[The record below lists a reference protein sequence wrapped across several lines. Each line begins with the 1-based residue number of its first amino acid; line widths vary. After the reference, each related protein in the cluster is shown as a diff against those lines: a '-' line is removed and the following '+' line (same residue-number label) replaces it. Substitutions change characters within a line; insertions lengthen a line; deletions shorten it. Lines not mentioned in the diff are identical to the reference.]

1 MISGR
6 TRKQAGEAGRARGG
20 ESPSDWGIFECL
32 PVSAVIVGPDGLIK
46 RVNRMW
52 REFATRNGLQ
62 DLTMVLEGA
71 TYIGV
76 CSRAAEE
83 GDESAARALRGVSA
97 ILGGQSDHFSLEY
110 PCHSQDTKRWFLM
123 VATPAPAGHAVI
135 LHLDVTERRIAEEA
149 RIESERNFRL
159 IAETIEDVFWIGL
172 PGGEKIIYVSPTFE
186 KIWGRAR
193 DGLYENSG
201 LLLEMVHPE
210 DRESVASG
218 LTEHAEGRWN
228 RYYRII
234 RPDGTIRWI
243 HDRGFPIHDPQGRLL
258 LMTGVAT
265 DVTER
270 RKMEDEVRRSRD
282 ELELRV
288 QERTKTLADTNAAL
302 RLLLKLREEDRQISR
317 EAVLANIKHS
327 VQPYIEKLKSCRLSG
342 EASTYLD
349 LVETKINEIAS
360 SFIRT
365 MSDKFLDLTPMEIRV
380 GELIRD
386 GRTTKEMA
394 ELLHLSPGTIRYHR
408 ENLRQ
413 KLGIKGKAFNLQ
425 TFLRNLQ

>member
-1 MISGR
+1 
-6 TRKQAGEAGRARGG
+6 
-20 ESPSDWGIFECL
+20 
-32 PVSAVIVGPDGLIK
+32 
-46 RVNRMW
+46 
-52 REFATRNGLQ
+52 
-62 DLTMVLEGA
+62 
-71 TYIGV
+71 
-76 CSRAAEE
+76 
-83 GDESAARALRGVSA
+83 
-97 ILGGQSDHFSLEY
+97 
-110 PCHSQDTKRWFLM
+110 
-123 VATPAPAGHAVI
+123 
-135 LHLDVTERRIAEEA
+135 
-149 RIESERNFRL
+149 
-159 IAETIEDVFWIGL
+159 
-172 PGGEKIIYVSPTFE
+172 
-186 KIWGRAR
+186 
-193 DGLYENSG
+193 
-201 LLLEMVHPE
+201 
-210 DRESVASG
+210 
-218 LTEHAEGRWN
+218 
-228 RYYRII
+228 
-234 RPDGTIRWI
+234 
-243 HDRGFPIHDPQGRLL
+243 IHDPQGRLL